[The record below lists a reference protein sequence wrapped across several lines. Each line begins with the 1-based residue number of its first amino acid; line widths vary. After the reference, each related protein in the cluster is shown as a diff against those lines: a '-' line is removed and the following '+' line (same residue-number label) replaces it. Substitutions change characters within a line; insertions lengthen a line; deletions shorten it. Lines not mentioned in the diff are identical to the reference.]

1 MKLKLARETSIY
13 ISDVG
18 YLVIVQEDLIKNCEE
33 TIMLSP
39 DQSESLIVFL
49 SQNMAE
55 QKKKWVETIYQED
68 QEEV

>member
-18 YLVIVQEDLIKNCEE
+18 YLVIVQHDLINNCEE

-39 DQSESLIVFL
+39 DQSESVLVFL
-49 SQNMAE
+49 SQNMTE